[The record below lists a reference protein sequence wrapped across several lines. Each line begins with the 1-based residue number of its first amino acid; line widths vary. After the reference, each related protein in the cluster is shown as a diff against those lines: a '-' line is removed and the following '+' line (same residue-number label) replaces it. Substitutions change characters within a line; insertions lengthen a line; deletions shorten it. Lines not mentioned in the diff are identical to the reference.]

1 MEQSQTTLFDLQEF
15 KALPSFNAP
24 QTAKLVAN
32 AYIKGVMAEKPSSKP
47 GTSLETAL
55 KHIFPEKQDEN
66 KLQKARLIMGE
77 AVKDLSDEELETFI
91 TEFQYL
97 IEAWVD
103 SFERQIFDNKTLKQ
117 LLEEG

>member
-1 MEQSQTTLFDLQEF
+1 MEVSQTKLFDLKEV
-15 KALPSFNAP
+15 KVPPSFNAP
-24 QTAKLVAN
+24 QTARLVAN
-32 AYIKGVMAEKPSSKP
+32 AYIKGIMAEKPSSNS
-47 GTSLETAL
+47 GTSLEVTL

-91 TEFQYL
+91 TEFKYL

-117 LLEEG
+117 LLKEG